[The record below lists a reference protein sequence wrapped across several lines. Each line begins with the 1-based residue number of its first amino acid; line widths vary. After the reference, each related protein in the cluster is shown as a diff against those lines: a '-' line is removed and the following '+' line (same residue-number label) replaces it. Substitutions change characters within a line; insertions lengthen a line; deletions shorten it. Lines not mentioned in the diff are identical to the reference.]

1 MWFTSNVSAVVRR
14 RSLLRGGLILGLLLL
29 SLLILS
35 CPEDDTESPT
45 TSPTPAPEYELRHF
59 QAMRDESQKWCAWL
73 EEEDQVSL
81 NVPHAGEF
89 LVTLVT
95 QQTTLRLVAQVHQAS
110 VLILWLQP
118 TDRLVAATAQAGEI
132 HAPGAANA
140 SVRSVHEDAYQ
151 FPQIWP
157 ASPYATLF
165 AWPAHGGIGTWDQI
179 FTPDP
184 QTPVMNLAETTDG
197 VLKLRKCPAP
207 PTPTARPT
215 RTPTPRPTQ
224 TPTARPTRTPI
235 VTPTP
240 IPTLTPTPTVTPSP
254 TVTPPPTC
262 HGILDEGACWYL
274 SALNE
279 TCQAT
284 CQTQG
289 GVVDTTVD
297 AGGNFWDAH
306 DAVYCRNL
314 LVLLQHPNIAQ
325 STMNLTMTS
334 GYGLC
339 GASNKGVAIKR
350 DGGPHDTTQAFAN
363 GQVACPC
370 R

>member
-73 EEEDQVSL
+73 EEEDRVSL

-165 AWPAHGGIGTWDQI
+165 AWPAHGGIGTPGSDFHPRSSDTSDEPGGDHGRRAQTTEMSGTADAHSAADPHAHTATDPDADRQTDQNAHRHANAN
-179 FTPDP
+179 THAD
-184 QTPVMNLAETTDG
+184 ADAYG
-197 VLKLRKCPAP
+197 H
-207 PTPTARPT
+207 
-215 RTPTPRPTQ
+215 
-224 TPTARPTRTPI
+224 
-235 VTPTP
+235 
-240 IPTLTPTPTVTPSP
+240 TVA
-254 TVTPPPTC
+254 
-262 HGILDEGACWYL
+262 HRDAAAYL
-274 SALNE
+274 SRDSGR
-279 TCQAT
+279 
-284 CQTQG
+284 G
-289 GVVDTTVD
+289 G
-297 AGGNFWDAH
+297 
-306 DAVYCRNL
+306 L
-314 LVLLQHPNIAQ
+314 LVSVCAE
-325 STMNLTMTS
+325 
-334 GYGLC
+334 
-339 GASNKGVAIKR
+339 
-350 DGGPHDTTQAFAN
+350 
-363 GQVACPC
+363 
-370 R
+370 